1 MNTFQIARRLVR
13 ASVASKI
20 QYRGDFIGGLAGIVV
35 LNAANLL
42 VITMLVYR
50 FHTLK
55 GWTVWQL
62 VFLYSLWVLCHSF
75 YSVFFL
81 NVSDLENQLVNGV
94 FDQYLLRPVSP
105 LLQFLGGEVQYLGF
119 SDAFLGVIGITIVY
133 IHLTLHWTLWDFA
146 FLLMSILSGAIIEVS
161 IALTLS
167 SIAFWTVKSRATIYV
182 MSQFESVIQEYPL
195 NIFGKW
201 FKIATTAL
209 LPVAFMNYYPALFL
223 LHKNILGTDW
233 EWLKFM
239 SPVVAV
245 VMLGIAGLVW
255 RAGLSRY
262 ESTGS

>member
-1 MNTFQIARRLVR
+1 MYTFQIFLKLVR
-13 ASVASKI
+13 TSMASKI
-20 QYRGDFIGGLAGIVV
+20 QYRADFIGGLAGIVV

-42 VITMLVYR
+42 VITVLVYQ

-62 VFLYSLWVLCHSF
+62 IFLYSLWVLCHSV

-81 NVSDLENQLVNGV
+81 NVSALEDELVNGS

-119 SDAFLGVIGITIVY
+119 SDAFLGVAGLVLVY
-133 IHLTLHWTLWDFA
+133 THLGLNWTPWEFA
-146 FLLMSILSGAIIEVS
+146 FLFVSILSGATIEVS

-167 SIAFWTVKSRATIYV
+167 SIAFWTVRSRSTIYV
-182 MSQFESVIQEYPL
+182 MSQFEGVIQQYPL
-195 NIFGKW
+195 GIFGKW
-201 FKIATTAL
+201 FKIAVTVV

-223 LHKNILGTDW
+223 LHKNILGAGW

-245 VMLGIAGLVW
+245 ILLCVAGLVW
-255 RAGLSRY
+255 RSGISRY
-262 ESTGS
+262 EGTGS